1 MPRLGAHRP
10 IHPVAGTLRETAQ
23 GHFIRF
29 AAARVRPD
37 LARYAGR
44 LLPGSSHGRSV
55 DVDDRRTVTSTDYD
69 EPALFVARVALSM
82 NGPLRHVQEVAGAG
96 LDHSASPRS
105 QLHPQGAVDHINGWR
120 DPEVGEADRLP
131 DDPPERG

>member
-29 AAARVRPD
+29 AAARIRPD

-55 DVDDRRTVTSTDYD
+55 DVDGRRTVTSTDYD
-69 EPALFVARVALSM
+69 EPALFVTRVALSM
-82 NGPLRHVQEVAGAG
+82 NGALVSVPARVLALRFGAAARRPP
-96 LDHSASPRS
+96 S
-105 QLHPQGAVDHINGWR
+105 GAPSTPKPN
-120 DPEVGEADRLP
+120 
-131 DDPPERG
+131 

>member
-1 MPRLGAHRP
+1 MIDSMMTVTGAGWGRRQTHPHMPRLGAHRP

-69 EPALFVARVALSM
+69 EPTT
-82 NGPLRHVQEVAGAG
+82 
-96 LDHSASPRS
+96 
-105 QLHPQGAVDHINGWR
+105 
-120 DPEVGEADRLP
+120 
-131 DDPPERG
+131 